1 MDPLVGLMR
10 RYVVDYLNRHD
21 TSVCPEIMVPEYAL
35 HIGGGLLSGRDD
47 AYVPAVA
54 GQLRQ
59 FPGMGLTVHELLVSG
74 DRIAL
79 RFSEHGASVRHE
91 GNVAAWGGVGLYHWD
106 GTRLT
111 TTFAEEDYATRAAQL
126 AHAGPVTVEPP
137 CAAPWDEQSVAPD
150 PDAEAFLRSWVA
162 TGDTSAPEVV
172 TNAGPASDETADQ
185 PLLVDKVE
193 IDDLF
198 CAGRRVAFHSVF
210 HGTYAGGLDVPRECL
225 GAPAAFHAAGIVELV
240 GSGEGRTVRG
250 HIITDRAGLQRRL
263 RSSIN

>member
-1 MDPLVGLMR
+1 MEPLVGVMR

-21 TSVCPEIMVPEYAL
+21 TGVCSEIMVPEYSL
-35 HIGGGLLSGRDD
+35 HIGGNLLSGRDD

-59 FPGMGLTVHELLVSG
+59 FPGMGLTVHELVVSG

-91 GNVAAWGGVGLYHWD
+91 GAVAAWGGVGLYHWD
-106 GTRLT
+106 GARLT
-111 TTFAEEDYATRAAQL
+111 TTFAEEDYATRAGQL
-126 AHAGPVTVEPP
+126 AHGGPVTVERP
-137 CAAPWDEQSVAPD
+137 CPAPWDEQSVAPE

-172 TNAGPASDETADQ
+172 TNVVPAAGEAADQ
-185 PLLVDKVE
+185 PLHVDTVE

-198 CAGRRVAFHSVF
+198 CAGRRVAFHAVF
-210 HGTYAGGLDVPRECL
+210 HGTYAGGLDVPPEWI
-225 GAPAAFHAAGIVELV
+225 GAPGSIHAAGIVELV
-240 GSGEGRTVRG
+240 GAGGTRTVRG

-263 RSSIN
+263 RASIN